1 LKNCVS
7 NIVVTDETT
16 QILHRSDWRRPI
28 VLREPRSESVRDY
41 CWQADH
47 DQVRGTFR
55 AGPSNLRR
63 FRVALEGLDLPGLA
77 RAGANAATTLV
88 TGADLDIGGVCVPA
102 GTYTLYVLVKD
113 PENWKLIVNRQTGQ
127 SGHIYSA
134 RMDLGRVDMK
144 MGTPKAPVEKL
155 RYTITTTGNTGTI
168 QLEWENHVASVR
180 IRAT

>member
-1 LKNCVS
+1 MRTPRFFIALIGVAQLLFASPRATASATIAGNLITIKYGAPS
-7 NIVVTDETT
+7 ARGR
-16 QILHRSDWRRPI
+16 QIFGDGGLLSKDWTYP
-28 VLREPRSESVRDY
+28 V
-41 CWQADH
+41 W
-47 DQVRGTFR
+47 
-55 AGPSNLRR
+55 
-63 FRVALEGLDLPGLA
+63 

-102 GTYTLYVLVKD
+102 GTYTLYVLVRD

-155 RYTITTTGNTGTI
+155 CYTITTTGNTGTI

-180 IRAT
+180 IRGT